1 MEGRHLYVFTAVQ
14 ILAVLALFWLLITWR
29 GPWNL
34 QRYIGTVLV
43 VAGVGFIVLA
53 RYQLGRSFSLTPQA
67 RKLVTAGLYSK
78 IRNPIY
84 VFGAVMIVGVIL
96 VIQRP
101 GLWIVFLAVVVGQII
116 RARREARVLEAAFGD
131 DYREYRRK
139 TWF

>member
-1 MEGRHLYVFTAVQ
+1 MEGRHVYILTAVQ
-14 ILAVLALFWLLITWR
+14 ILAALALFWLLITFR
-29 GPWNL
+29 GPWNW
-34 QRYIGTVLV
+34 QRDLGTVLV

-53 RYQLGRSFSLTPQA
+53 RFQLGRSFSIAPEA

-84 VFGAVMIVGVIL
+84 VFGAVLIAGVIL

-101 GLWIVFLAVVVGQII
+101 GLWIIFFIVVVGQVI
-116 RARREARVLEAAFGD
+116 RARREARVLEAAFGE

>member
-14 ILAVLALFWLLITWR
+14 LLAAPGLLWLLIYWR

-53 RYQLGRSFSLTPQA
+53 RYQLGRSFSLVPKA

-84 VFGAVMIVGVIL
+84 VFGAVLIVGVIL

-101 GLWIVFLAVVVGQII
+101 GLWIIFFVVVVGQII

-131 DYREYRRK
+131 EYREYRRK